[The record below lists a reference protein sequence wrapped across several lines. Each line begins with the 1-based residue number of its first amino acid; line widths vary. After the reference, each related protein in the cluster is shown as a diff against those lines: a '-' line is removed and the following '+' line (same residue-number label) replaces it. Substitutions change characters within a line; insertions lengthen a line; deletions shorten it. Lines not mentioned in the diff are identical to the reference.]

1 MTTPRELHSLVVER
15 NLRHPP
21 AKVWRALTQS
31 WLIEEWLLANDFVP
45 EVGHRFTLRAK
56 PLPGW
61 SGITNCQV
69 IDVEPER
76 LLRYR
81 WGDGTESSNGLKTI
95 VTWTLTPHEGGT
107 LLQMEQSGFPSP
119 TALSYVRLGSAWP
132 RFLDKLDR
140 LIG

>member
-1 MTTPRELHSLVVER
+1 M
-15 NLRHPP
+15 
-21 AKVWRALTQS
+21 
-31 WLIEEWLLANDFVP
+31 ANDFVP

-132 RFLDKLDR
+132 RFWTNW
-140 LIG
+140 IGSSASSGG

>member
-15 NLRHPP
+15 NLRYPP
-21 AKVWRALTQS
+21 EKVWRALTQS